1 MYTFF
6 FFSKSANS
14 SYLAENDEDFDSH
27 TSKVLNFVIEYALI
41 TKKKDL
47 WSMSFDIDEARSFCQ
62 LNRPCTE
69 RAEYPFFG
77 ANVRG
82 QNERGSSCLEIHF
95 LSLPVSES
103 DKWAVSHT
111 LNGLRR

>member
-69 RAEYPFFG
+69 RAEYPFLG
-77 ANVRG
+77 PMYVVRM
-82 QNERGSSCLEIHF
+82 N
-95 LSLPVSES
+95 
-103 DKWAVSHT
+103 AA
-111 LNGLRR
+111 RRAWKFTFYLYP